1 MVFCFFF
8 FLFSWLLVG
17 EQVAFKSLFT
27 KFVYKVE
34 LAVTIPIGK
43 YLLIESGSWHSGK
56 NPTLVSK

>member
-1 MVFCFFF
+1 MVFLFFV
-8 FLFSWLLVG
+8 LFSWLLVG

>member
-1 MVFCFFF
+1 M
-8 FLFSWLLVG
+8 G

-43 YLLIESGSWHSGK
+43 YLLIKSGSWRSGK
-56 NPTLVSK
+56 NPGVEIAHLDLPQTN